1 MTDQELL
8 DKYYSDGNTKWMG
21 LLLSRYTLLLLGVSM
36 KYLKDEEEA
45 KDAVQVVFLKA
56 LTEIPKY
63 RVTYF
68 KSWLYMIAKNHCL
81 MQLRKKGLVRSLEE
95 MNYDPKDESTEGW
108 MLEDRERLL
117 ERMDDAVN
125 GLNAEQKACVTKFYL
140 HQQSYQEIAAA
151 SGYTVLQVKSH
162 IQNGK
167 RNLKIT
173 LQKRQENEK

>member
-1 MTDQELL
+1 M
-8 DKYYSDGNTKWMG
+8 
-21 LLLSRYTLLLLGVSM
+21 
-36 KYLKDEEEA
+36 
-45 KDAVQVVFLKA
+45 
-56 LTEIPKY
+56 
-63 RVTYF
+63 
-68 KSWLYMIAKNHCL
+68 
-81 MQLRKKGLVRSLEE
+81 
-95 MNYDPKDESTEGW
+95 EGW

-140 HQQSYQEIAAA
+140 HQQSYQEIAAT
-151 SGYTVLQVKSH
+151 SGFTVLQVKSH

>member
-8 DKYYSDGNTKWMG
+8 DRYYSDGNTKWMG

-45 KDAVQVVFLKA
+45 KDAAQYVFLKA

-63 RVTYF
+63 QITYF
-68 KSWLYMIAKNHCL
+68 KSWLYMIARNHCL
-81 MQLRKKGLVRSLEE
+81 MQLRKKGLVRSFEDIQ
-95 MNYDPKDESTEGW
+95 YDLKDESAESW
-108 MLEDRERLL
+108 ILEDRERLL
-117 ERMDDAVN
+117 ARMDEAVN
-125 GLNAEQKACVTKFYL
+125 ELNPEQKICITSFYL
-140 HQQSYQEIAAA
+140 QKQSYQEIAVAT
-151 SGYTVLQVKSH
+151 GFTVLQVKSH

-173 LQKRQENEK
+173 LQKRQEHER

>member
-8 DKYYSDGNTKWMG
+8 DRYYSDGNTKWMG

-63 RVTYF
+63 QVTYF
-68 KSWLYMIAKNHCL
+68 KSWLYMIARNHCL
-81 MQLRKKGLVRSLEE
+81 MQLRKKGLVKSLEDGHHE
-95 MNYDPKDESTEGW
+95 LKDETAERW
-108 MLEDRERLL
+108 ILEDREKLL

-125 GLNAEQKACVTKFYL
+125 QLNPEQKTCVTCFYL
-140 HQQSYQEIAAA
+140 QKQSYQEIAEAT
-151 SGYTVLQVKSH
+151 GFTVLQVKSH

-173 LQKRQENEK
+173 LQKRQEHER